1 MERIT
6 DQIYKV
12 FSMDGDVKQSR
23 VVSVDRMEPY
33 REGHRYDTATIAV
46 PLSPDHPLVRRAN
59 NDPHAENIIQSKAN
73 EEDAANPWWHY
84 STHKEKEVSVP
95 AMPQQQPEVPDGELL
110 PTMPLNNP
118 DDEVWRDA
126 ESGREGGGLHAAAP
140 NTPPHFDA
148 ESRRL
153 GAHPKW
159 PLRVRFKEPPESP

>member
-33 REGHRYDTATIAV
+33 REGHRYDTATTAV

-73 EEDAANPWWHY
+73 E
-84 STHKEKEVSVP
+84 
-95 AMPQQQPEVPDGELL
+95 
-110 PTMPLNNP
+110 
-118 DDEVWRDA
+118 
-126 ESGREGGGLHAAAP
+126 
-140 NTPPHFDA
+140 
-148 ESRRL
+148 
-153 GAHPKW
+153 
-159 PLRVRFKEPPESP
+159 

>member
-12 FSMDGDVKQSR
+12 FPMDGDVKQSR

-33 REGHRYDTATIAV
+33 REGHRYDTATTAV

-84 STHKEKEVSVP
+84 STHKEEEVSVP
-95 AMPQQQPEVPDGELL
+95 AMPQQQPEVPGGELL
-110 PTMPLNNP
+110 PPTQ
-118 DDEVWRDA
+118 RD
-126 ESGREGGGLHAAAP
+126 GRTEAKP
-140 NTPPHFDA
+140 NSEKARMWGRKVLSDQLA
-148 ESRRL
+148 S
-153 GAHPKW
+153 W
-159 PLRVRFKEPPESP
+159 